1 MRLYKANI
9 VNMFKEKDFH
19 ASALCFLLFLIG
31 LVGAI
36 GDEQEV

>member
-9 VNMFKEKDFH
+9 VNMFKEKDFQ